1 MSWPTVLRVAFITPA
16 ALAICA
22 AAWAAPQDYVF
33 KPLLPQSVLAPL
45 PDNGVPAL
53 AAAGLSTLQAHLVG
67 PAAGVLRVGGGLPRR
82 AIASSQ
88 AFNRFGEVTLNARG
102 QVAFEGSPA
111 QALGEGIFRGDGDSR
126 VQIAGTRDLG
136 DFDFVNVG
144 PSINARGQ
152 VAFIGERIVDGRYVA
167 GVWAGNGGPVRA
179 LVDASGEMAGF
190 SGNPALND
198 AMDVAFL
205 GERDDGVSGVFL
217 ARRGQAPQTV
227 FNSTATGAYVYSDPV
242 INRAGDV
249 AFGTYFNRPQGGV
262 VYGVHVV
269 DGTGLRTVAQASGI
283 FGMRQPSIN
292 NLGQVAF
299 IVEPRYP
306 DQVLVTGPDLQA
318 DRVIGSGDLL
328 EGRRVSGVL
337 FGRQGLNDDGQLV
350 FTAVFR
356 DGSTRAY
363 LATPVAP
370 R

>member
-1 MSWPTVLRVAFITPA
+1 MSWSTVLRVAFITPVT
-16 ALAICA
+16 LAVCV
-22 AAWAAPQDYVF
+22 AAWAAPEDYVF
-33 KPLLPQSVLAPL
+33 KPLLPRSVQAPR
-45 PDNGVPAL
+45 PDNGVPGL
-53 AAAGLSTLQAHLVG
+53 AAAGLTALQADLAG
-67 PAAGVLRVGGGLPRR
+67 AAGGVLRVGGGLPKQ
-82 AIASSQ
+82 AIATAQ
-88 AFNRFGEVTLNARG
+88 RFNRFGEVTLNARG

-111 QALGEGIFRGDGDSR
+111 LALGEGVFRGDGKHL

-152 VAFIGERIVDGRYVA
+152 VAFIGERIVGGSYVA
-167 GVWAGNGGPVRA
+167 GVWVGNGGPVRA
-179 LVDASGEMAGF
+179 LVDASGEMASF

-198 AMDVAFL
+198 ALDVAFL
-205 GERDDGVSGVFL
+205 GQRDDGVSGVFL
-217 ARRGQAPQTV
+217 ARRDQALRMV
-227 FNSTATGAYVYSDPV
+227 FDSSATGAFVYSDPV

-262 VYGVHVV
+262 VYGVHVAT
-269 DGTGLRTVAQASGI
+269 GAGLRTVAQATGI

-292 NLGQVAF
+292 NQGQVAF

-337 FGRQGLNDDGQLV
+337 FGRQGLNDDGQLA

-363 LATPVAP
+363 LATPVVP